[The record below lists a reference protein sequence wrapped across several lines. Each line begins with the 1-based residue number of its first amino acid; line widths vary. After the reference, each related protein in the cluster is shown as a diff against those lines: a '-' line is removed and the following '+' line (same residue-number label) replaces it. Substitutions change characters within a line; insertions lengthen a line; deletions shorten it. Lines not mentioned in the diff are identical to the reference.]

1 MRVNNLT
8 NRIFGVLVFLLAAVQ
23 LSPAQ
28 QPTQKAPLPSNVKE
42 DKLVSKLMGRD
53 ISYRVVLPAG
63 YSDEKNSAVR
73 YPVVYL
79 LHGLTGHFNN
89 WTDRTK
95 LSDYIAPYNVIIV
108 TPEGDNGWYTDSAA
122 KPNDKY
128 ESYIIQELIPE
139 IDKKYRTLANRPNRA
154 IAGLSMGGFGALKF
168 GVKYPEMFTL
178 AGSFSGAL
186 FASSYR
192 TPDDLPPGAIR
203 TSLIDIFGAV
213 DSPTK
218 KANDLFALVR
228 EASPEKIK
236 AMPFLYVDCGTEDF
250 LFQNNR
256 DFIALLTE
264 KKIPHEYRQLP
275 GVHDWKY
282 WDRQVKEFLRVA
294 DGSFVAK

>member
-294 DGSFVAK
+294 DRSFVAK

>member
-8 NRIFGVLVFLLAAVQ
+8 IRIFAVLVFLLAAVQ
-23 LSPAQ
+23 LSPGQ
-28 QPTQKAPLPSNVKE
+28 QPTQKTPLPSNVKE
-42 DKLVSKLMGRD
+42 EKLVSKLMGRD
-53 ISYRVVLPAG
+53 ISYRVVLPGG
-63 YSDEKNSAVR
+63 YSSEKNTSAR

-79 LHGLTGHFNN
+79 LHGLTGHYDN

-95 LSDYIAPYNVIIV
+95 LADYLLSYNMIIV
-108 TPEGDNGWYTDSAA
+108 TPEGDNGWYTDSLT
-122 KPNDKY
+122 KPTDKY

-139 IDKKYRTLANRPNRA
+139 IDKKFRTLANRPNRA

-168 GVKYPEMFTL
+168 GVKYPDMFVL

-218 KANDLFALVR
+218 KSNDLFALVR

-282 WDRQVKEFLRVA
+282 WDKQVKEFLEVA
-294 DGSFVAK
+294 DRAFAAK